1 MRINPGHSFEDD
13 EEDEIPDAGV
23 QSSATAG
30 AAHRQQRRRASVEAE
45 QAALMVRFPS
55 DWLPSARAAE
65 GLTLC
70 CGRSSQAAAAAAAA
84 DGGETKKKKKKKKKS
99 KDADYLVPV
108 GRSVRTAALHLRRA
122 GLPALPCPVA
132 NRAGHVGVTPAVT

>member
-1 MRINPGHSFEDD
+1 M
-13 EEDEIPDAGV
+13 
-23 QSSATAG
+23 
-30 AAHRQQRRRASVEAE
+30 
-45 QAALMVRFPS
+45 
-55 DWLPSARAAE
+55 
-65 GLTLC
+65 LC

-84 DGGETKKKKKKKKKS
+84 DGGEKKKKKKS

-122 GLPALPCPVA
+122 GLPALPCPAA

>member
-84 DGGETKKKKKKKKKS
+84 DGGGEAKKKKKKKKKS

-108 GRSVRTAALHLRRA
+108 GRSVRTAALHLLRA
-122 GLPALPCPVA
+122 RPPALPCCESCRTCA
-132 NRAGHVGVTPAVT
+132 RCAAVT

>member
-1 MRINPGHSFEDD
+1 M
-13 EEDEIPDAGV
+13 
-23 QSSATAG
+23 
-30 AAHRQQRRRASVEAE
+30 
-45 QAALMVRFPS
+45 
-55 DWLPSARAAE
+55 
-65 GLTLC
+65 LC

-122 GLPALPCPVA
+122 GLPALPCCESCRPCGRYSRCNLTMFGRGSV
-132 NRAGHVGVTPAVT
+132 